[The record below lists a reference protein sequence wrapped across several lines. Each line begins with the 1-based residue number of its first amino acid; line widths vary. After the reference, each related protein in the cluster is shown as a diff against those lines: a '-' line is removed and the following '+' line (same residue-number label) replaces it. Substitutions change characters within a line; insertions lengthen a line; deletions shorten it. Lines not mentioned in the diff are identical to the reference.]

1 VHRARLLGCAATQEE
16 GAMKIGLF
24 VVLMWVIPSLL
35 TLLAVKVGANIQRRK
50 DTKP

>member
-1 VHRARLLGCAATQEE
+1 
-16 GAMKIGLF
+16 MKIGLF

-50 DTKP
+50 EQNHE

>member
-1 VHRARLLGCAATQEE
+1 VHRARLPGCAATKTE

-35 TLLAVKVGANIQRRK
+35 TLIAVKVGANIQRRSN
-50 DTKP
+50 KP